1 MSASTAAAGSGSR
14 ESRLRGALLR
24 PETPSVLFLALLA
37 FVLSLTV
44 DRFLTPANV
53 ESIFAQVSVV
63 GIVALALNQII
74 LSGEID
80 ISVGSALAVTAF
92 VVGVV
97 AESTGGM
104 ALPLTAGLA
113 TGGAIGAINGALS
126 TWGRVPSII
135 ATLGMLNVLRG
146 GLLLVAA
153 SAVLNVPGSSRVLG
167 QGSVAGVGIPVVL
180 LALTYLVF
188 EILNRHSTWG
198 REVLAVGGNEK
209 AARYAGLRVEWVRF
223 RTFVAAGVCTGF
235 AGAIYLGQIGQIQAT
250 AATGFELQVIAAVV
264 VGGTS
269 IAGGR
274 GSTLAPLVGAVLIG
288 VILNALTLLSVP
300 PSFIDLFVGAL
311 ILLAISADALRRRLL
326 GRSR

>member
-1 MSASTAAAGSGSR
+1 M
-14 ESRLRGALLR
+14 R
-24 PETPSVLFLALLA
+24 PEAPSVLFLVLLGL
-37 FVLSLTV
+37 VLSLTV
-44 DRFLTPANV
+44 DGFLTPANI
-53 ESIFAQVSVV
+53 ESILAQVSVV
-63 GIVALALNQII
+63 GIVALALNQVI

-97 AESTGGM
+97 AESTGGIV
-104 ALPLTAGLA
+104 LPLAAGLA
-113 TGGAIGAINGALS
+113 AGGAIGAVNGALS

-153 SAVLNVPGSSRVLG
+153 SAVLNVPDSSRVLG
-167 QGSVAGVGIPVVL
+167 QGSVAGVGIPAVL
-180 LALTYLVF
+180 LILTYVGF
-188 EILNRHSTWG
+188 ELLNRHSTWG
-198 REVLAVGGNEK
+198 REVLAVGGNER
-209 AARYAGLRVEWVRF
+209 AARYAGLRVEWIRF
-223 RTFVAAGVCTGF
+223 RAFVVAGLCTGF

-250 AATGFELQVIAAVV
+250 AATGFELQAIAAVV

-269 IAGGR
+269 ITGGR

-300 PSFIDLFVGAL
+300 PSYIDLFVGAL
-311 ILLAISADALRRRLL
+311 ILLAISGDALRRRLL